1 MALIKCPECG
11 KEISDKALA
20 CIHCGFPLK
29 EINKEENKKCEF
41 YKVILIE
48 SGSNKIKVIKEL
60 RQMFDLGLKEAKD
73 IVDFA
78 PTVLSESLTL
88 NDAQCTKKQLESLGA
103 IINIEEN
110 PNATGVTKVNISKI
124 KSTVNQY
131 SGPRCPK

>member
-110 PNATGVTKVNISKI
+110 PNATGVTKVNI
-124 KSTVNQY
+124 
-131 SGPRCPK
+131 